1 MSLRGVSYDI
11 RMIYEWMEKKMLLNE
26 MELNIDQITENLN
39 AFEKFL
45 DTLPEKALGLGVRVV
60 FTAILF
66 LVGSKLIKLIR
77 RITKRSLQK
86 ANVETGVI
94 QFLDGLIKA
103 SLYGILALMVAGNF
117 GFDATSV
124 VALVGSAG
132 VTIGLALQGCLSNL
146 AGGVLILLLKPFRV
160 GDFITES
167 GLGTE
172 GTVKEIGIIYTK
184 LMTTDGKVVVL
195 PNGNLANSS
204 ITNATD
210 TPIRRVDLIIGISY
224 DADIR
229 SAKEVLQKVMDN
241 DLDVLHNEPKLV
253 YVNALADSAVE
264 LGMRCFCENPKYWD
278 VRWRLLE
285 NVKNALDAADIEIPY
300 QQLSVHMEQAIDMKG

>member
-1 MSLRGVSYDI
+1 
-11 RMIYEWMEKKMLLNE
+11 MIYEWMGKNMLLNE
-26 MELNIDQITENLN
+26 MELDIDQITENLN

-45 DTLPEKALGLGVRVV
+45 DTLPEKVLGLGVRVL
-60 FTAILF
+60 FAAILF
-66 LVGSKLIKLIR
+66 FVGSKLIKLTR
-77 RITKRSLQK
+77 RITKRSLQRV
-86 ANVETGVI
+86 NVETGVI

-103 SLYGILALMVAGNF
+103 SLYGILVLIIAGNF

-124 VALVGSAG
+124 IALVGSAG

-195 PNGNLANSS
+195 PNGSLANSS

-210 TPIRRVDLIIGISY
+210 TPVRRVDLIIGISY
-224 DADIR
+224 DADIK
-229 SAKEVLQKVMDN
+229 SAKETLQKVMDN
-241 DLDVLHNEPKLV
+241 DVDILHNEPKIV

-264 LGMRCFCENPKYWD
+264 LGMRCFCENPKYWE

-285 NVKNALDAADIEIPY
+285 SVKNALDDADIEIPY
-300 QQLSVHMEQAIDMKG
+300 QQLSIHMEQVADTKG

>member
-1 MSLRGVSYDI
+1 
-11 RMIYEWMEKKMLLNE
+11 MLLNE
-26 MELNIDQITENLN
+26 MELDIDQITENLN

-45 DTLPEKALGLGVRVV
+45 DTLPEKVLGLGVRVL
-60 FTAILF
+60 FAAILF
-66 LVGSKLIKLIR
+66 FVGSKLIKLTR
-77 RITKRSLQK
+77 RITKRSLQR

-103 SLYGILALMVAGNF
+103 SLYGILVLIIAGNF

-124 VALVGSAG
+124 IALVGSAG

-184 LMTTDGKVVVL
+184 LMTTDGKMVVL
-195 PNGNLANSS
+195 PNGSLANSS

-210 TPIRRVDLIIGISY
+210 TPVRRVDLIIGISY
-224 DADIR
+224 DADIK
-229 SAKEVLQKVMDN
+229 SAKETLQKVMDN
-241 DLDVLHNEPKLV
+241 DVDILHNEPKIV

-264 LGMRCFCENPKYWD
+264 LGMRCFCENPKYWE

-285 NVKNALDAADIEIPY
+285 SVKNALDDADIEIPY
-300 QQLSVHMEQAIDMKG
+300 QQLSIHMEQVADTKG

>member
-1 MSLRGVSYDI
+1 M
-11 RMIYEWMEKKMLLNE
+11 
-26 MELNIDQITENLN
+26 
-39 AFEKFL
+39 
-45 DTLPEKALGLGVRVV
+45 
-60 FTAILF
+60 
-66 LVGSKLIKLIR
+66 
-77 RITKRSLQK
+77 
-86 ANVETGVI
+86 
-94 QFLDGLIKA
+94 
-103 SLYGILALMVAGNF
+103 
-117 GFDATSV
+117 
-124 VALVGSAG
+124 
-132 VTIGLALQGCLSNL
+132 
-146 AGGVLILLLKPFRV
+146 

-224 DADIR
+224 NADIR

-241 DLDVLHNEPKLV
+241 DMDILHDEPKLV

-285 NVKNALDAADIEIPY
+285 NVKNALDAAEIEIPY
-300 QQLSVHMEQAIDMKG
+300 QQISVHMEQAIDRKD

>member
-1 MSLRGVSYDI
+1 
-11 RMIYEWMEKKMLLNE
+11 MLLNE
-26 MELNIDQITENLN
+26 MELDIDQITENLN

-45 DTLPEKALGLGVRVV
+45 DTLPEKVLGLGVRVL
-60 FTAILF
+60 FAAILF
-66 LVGSKLIKLIR
+66 FVGSKLIKLTR
-77 RITKRSLQK
+77 RITKRSLQR

-103 SLYGILALMVAGNF
+103 SLYGILVLIIAGNF

-124 VALVGSAG
+124 IALVGSAG

-195 PNGNLANSS
+195 PNGSLANSS

-210 TPIRRVDLIIGISY
+210 TPVRRVDLIIGISY
-224 DADIR
+224 DADIK
-229 SAKEVLQKVMDN
+229 SEKETLQKVMDN
-241 DLDVLHNEPKLV
+241 DVDILHNEPKIV

-264 LGMRCFCENPKYWD
+264 LGMRCFCENPKYWE

-285 NVKNALDAADIEIPY
+285 SVKNALDDADIEIPY
-300 QQLSVHMEQAIDMKG
+300 QQLSIHMEQVADTKG

>member
-1 MSLRGVSYDI
+1 
-11 RMIYEWMEKKMLLNE
+11 MIYEWMGKNMLLNE
-26 MELNIDQITENLN
+26 MELDIDQITENLN

-45 DTLPEKALGLGVRVV
+45 DTLPEKVLGLGVRVL
-60 FTAILF
+60 FAAILF
-66 LVGSKLIKLIR
+66 FVGSKLIKLTR
-77 RITKRSLQK
+77 RITKRSLQR

-103 SLYGILALMVAGNF
+103 SLYGILVLIIAGNF

-124 VALVGSAG
+124 IALVGSAG

-195 PNGNLANSS
+195 PNGSLANSS

-210 TPIRRVDLIIGISY
+210 TPVRRVDLIIGISY
-224 DADIR
+224 DADIK
-229 SAKEVLQKVMDN
+229 SAKETLQKVMDN
-241 DLDVLHNEPKLV
+241 DVDILHNEPKIV
-253 YVNALADSAVE
+253 YVNAIADSAVE
-264 LGMRCFCENPKYWD
+264 LGMRCFCENPKYWE

-285 NVKNALDAADIEIPY
+285 SVKNALDDADIEIPY
-300 QQLSVHMEQAIDMKG
+300 QQLSIHMEQVADTKG

>member
-1 MSLRGVSYDI
+1 
-11 RMIYEWMEKKMLLNE
+11 MLLNE
-26 MELNIDQITENLN
+26 MELDIDQITENLN

-45 DTLPEKALGLGVRVV
+45 DTLPEKVLGLGVRVL
-60 FTAILF
+60 FAAILF
-66 LVGSKLIKLIR
+66 FVGSKLIKLTR
-77 RITKRSLQK
+77 RITKRSLQRV
-86 ANVETGVI
+86 NVETGVI

-103 SLYGILALMVAGNF
+103 SLYGILVLIIAGNF

-124 VALVGSAG
+124 IALVGSAG

-195 PNGNLANSS
+195 PNGSLANSS

-210 TPIRRVDLIIGISY
+210 TPVRRVDLIIGISY
-224 DADIR
+224 DADIK
-229 SAKEVLQKVMDN
+229 SAKETLQKVMDN
-241 DLDVLHNEPKLV
+241 DVDILHNEPKIV

-264 LGMRCFCENPKYWD
+264 LGMRCFCENPKYWE

-285 NVKNALDAADIEIPY
+285 SVKNALDDADIEIPY
-300 QQLSVHMEQAIDMKG
+300 QQLSIHMEQVADTKG